1 MDVKWKEGKQRL
13 LNGGQKKGREDGG
26 SQRAQKNRKEILS
39 TWPTALLSVD
49 CSHPCSVWEYKHT
62 CTHMRSWCS
71 LPTTTSF
78 NLSSRSP
85 SKSFG
90 FLFAFFL
97 SLKLSIPSFVLFW
110 FFGSRKFQHLWR
122 THCNVIWREL
132 YNSFPPLSTP
142 QDLIFIIHARK
153 KEKKQL
159 GKGSQLGWSSLEAQV
174 SLYWALCLVS

>member
-1 MDVKWKEGKQRL
+1 MGARRREGRMVGVKEHRRTERKSSPHGQQLYSL
-13 LNGGQKKGREDGG
+13 LIALTCVLCG
-26 SQRAQKNRKEILS
+26 STNTHA
-39 TWPTALLSVD
+39 
-49 CSHPCSVWEYKHT
+49 HT
-62 CTHMRSWCS
+62 CAHDVAS
-71 LPTTTSF
+71 LPQ
-78 NLSSRSP
+78 LPLICLLGLQARALVSSLP
-85 SKSFG
+85 
-90 FLFAFFL
+90 FFL

-110 FFGSRKFQHLWR
+110 FFGSRKIQDLWR

-142 QDLIFIIHARK
+142 QDWIFIIHARK